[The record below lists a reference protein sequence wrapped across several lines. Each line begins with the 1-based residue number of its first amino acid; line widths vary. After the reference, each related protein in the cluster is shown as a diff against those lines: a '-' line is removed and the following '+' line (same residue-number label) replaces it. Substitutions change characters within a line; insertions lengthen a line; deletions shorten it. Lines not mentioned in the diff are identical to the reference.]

1 MSLLNLDFPYDDATV
16 AAWAKALSH
25 PVRIS
30 ILRTL
35 SQRQTCLCGEIV
47 EGLSLAQS
55 TVSQHLRA
63 LREAGLI
70 QCESDGPRSCYCVD
84 AESLRRLRA
93 GIDQLL
99 DELEVTACTDC

>member
-1 MSLLNLDFPYDDATV
+1 MGFQLNLSSHDVLV
-16 AAWAKALSH
+16 AGWAKALSH
-25 PVRIS
+25 PARIS

-35 SQRQTCLCGEIV
+35 SQRRTCLCGEIV
-47 EGLSLAQS
+47 EELPLAQS

-70 QCESDGPRSCYCVD
+70 SCESDGPRSCYCVD
-84 AESLRRLRA
+84 TDCLRRLRA

-99 DELEVTACTDC
+99 DELEGSSERER